1 MNTAKRGQPRVVM
14 LDDWMIEMM
23 TDLMKKDEMIVMND
37 GLTKDEM
44 IVMKAGLVTG

>member
-1 MNTAKRGQPRVVM
+1 M